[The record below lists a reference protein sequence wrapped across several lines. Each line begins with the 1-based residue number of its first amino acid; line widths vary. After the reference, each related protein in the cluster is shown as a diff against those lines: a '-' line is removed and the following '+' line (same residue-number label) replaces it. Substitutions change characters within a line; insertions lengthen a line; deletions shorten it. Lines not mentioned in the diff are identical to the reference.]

1 LKSADERRGIVS
13 FLFEKLEVYQKAIGL
28 ADTVSALTAQFRR
41 PYWYLADQFN
51 RASLS
56 IALNLAEGNG
66 RGTQADR
73 RRFFLMARGSTLECI
88 PAIEMC
94 RRKGLLSPEACTQL
108 RGELVDI
115 SKMLSG
121 LIDHTGGGVREEAI
135 DYF

>member
-1 LKSADERRGIVS
+1 LKSAGERRGIVS

-28 ADTVSALTAQFRR
+28 ADTVSALTARFAR
-41 PYWYLADQFN
+41 PDWYLADQLN

-56 IALNLAEGNG
+56 IALDLAEGNG

-73 RRFFLMARGSTLECI
+73 RRFFLIARGSTLECI

-94 RRKGLLSPEACTQL
+94 HRKRLLSPEACAQL
-108 RGELVDI
+108 RAELVDI

-121 LIDHTGGGVREEAI
+121 LIERTGGEVREEGI
-135 DYF
+135 DYL

>member
-1 LKSADERRGIVS
+1 MS

-28 ADTVSALTAQFRR
+28 ADTVSALTVRFTR
-41 PYWYLADQFN
+41 PYWYLADQLN

-66 RGTQADR
+66 RGTEPDR
-73 RRFFLMARGSTLECI
+73 RRFFFMARGSTLECI

-94 RRKGLLSPEACTQL
+94 RRKGLLSPETCTEL
-108 RGELVDI
+108 RSELVDI

-121 LIDHTGGGVREEAI
+121 LIERTGGGVREESI
-135 DYF
+135 DYI